1 MGRMNK
7 RIVKKLGV
15 PVLILLLVITNIQLL
30 EVKSES
36 KSQQKKADIIY
47 FKAISDTMEG
57 INLNC
62 SNVNREQKIQG
73 FYQMLY
79 NLKDAMEVFFITSYK
94 ENEDIYGVLN
104 KLYIYL
110 LENYVLPAEGEANLG
125 KGIQNDYVIENS
137 LSIFE
142 YLGKIMVYPNDKQV
156 IADFNEFLD
165 GRKSKSR

>member
-1 MGRMNK
+1 
-7 RIVKKLGV
+7 
-15 PVLILLLVITNIQLL
+15 
-30 EVKSES
+30 
-36 KSQQKKADIIY
+36 
-47 FKAISDTMEG
+47 
-57 INLNC
+57 
-62 SNVNREQKIQG
+62 
-73 FYQMLY
+73 MLY